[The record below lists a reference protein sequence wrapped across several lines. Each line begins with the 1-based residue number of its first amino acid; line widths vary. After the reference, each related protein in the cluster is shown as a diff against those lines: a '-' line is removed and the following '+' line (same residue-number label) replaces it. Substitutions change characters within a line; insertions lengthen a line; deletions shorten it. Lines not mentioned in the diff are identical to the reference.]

1 MPDNRNQSVRSFV
14 MTTALLIIDVQKDI
28 VAGMGTPE
36 RQPVIDRALDDVVV
50 RLSAVKARAHAAGI
64 PVILVQHDGGPG
76 DVLEKGTRG
85 WAIRDELS
93 PLANDIVVEKTSCD
107 SFHETELQDRL
118 HELAI
123 THLVIGGC
131 QTEYCIDTTV
141 RRAISLGYDVT
152 LIADGHTTGDTAS
165 LQFAD
170 IVAHHN
176 ETLNG
181 FRAGS
186 TRGRTTNAAD
196 ITF

>member
-1 MPDNRNQSVRSFV
+1 MA
-14 MTTALLIIDVQKDI
+14 TALLIIDVQNDI

-36 RQPVIDRALDDVVV
+36 RQPVIDRALEEVVA
-50 RLSAVKARAHAAGI
+50 RLSDVKARARSAGI

-76 DVLEKGTRG
+76 DVLEKGTPG
-85 WAIRDELS
+85 WAIRTELA
-93 PLANDIVVEKTSCD
+93 PLTNDIVVEKTSCD

-118 HELAI
+118 RALAI

-131 QTEYCIDTTV
+131 QTEYCVDTAV
-141 RRAISLGYDVT
+141 RHAISLGYDVT

-186 TRGRTTNAAD
+186 TRGRTANAAD
-196 ITF
+196 IAF